1 MNRFNSRSAFTLIE
15 LLVVI
20 AIIAILAAILFP
32 VFAQAKEAAKKTSS
46 LSNHKQFGTA
56 VNIYLADYDDLL
68 PLSFSSQAGLDTSA
82 VLPVPEN
89 AINNAGYQDPQVR
102 AHSATVVQN
111 SVHPYMKNYG
121 LYDQSGQTVFD
132 FATLGAAY
140 NPSVTRFNNGLSYN
154 GLLHAL
160 SGTSMENVSAV
171 VLAWP
176 GFGKESFRNMFSAQ
190 PSINCADSA
199 ACRFTP
205 GAAPGAPFF
214 AGYYGS
220 IFWANWGGAT
230 SFWLYSRGLPFV
242 RVDSSAKFQKVGNTI
257 APALSP
263 GGGAAYLDPFRQV
276 NATGVPTAI
285 WLCGTA
291 TENAYQCFFRPDRV
305 N

>member
-1 MNRFNSRSAFTLIE
+1 MNSRKAFTLIE

-32 VFAQAKEAAKKTSS
+32 VFAQAKEAAKKTAS

-68 PLSFSSQAGLDTSA
+68 PLAFTSQAGLDTSS
-82 VLPVPEN
+82 VLPVPAN
-89 AINNAGYQDPQVR
+89 AVDNSGYEDPNVR
-102 AHSATVVQN
+102 AQSATCVQN
-111 SVHPYMKNYG
+111 SVQPYMKNYG
-121 LYDQSGQTVFD
+121 LYEQAGQSIFD

-140 NPSVTRFNNGLSYN
+140 NPSVTKFNNGLTYN
-154 GLLHAL
+154 GLLHGL

-176 GFGKESFRNMFSAQ
+176 GFGKESWRNMFSAQ
-190 PSINCADSA
+190 PSLNCTDSA
-199 ACRFTP
+199 NCRFTP
-205 GAAPGAPFF
+205 GAAPGTAFIG
-214 AGYYGS
+214 GYYAS
-220 IFWANWGGAT
+220 IFWANWAPNT

-257 APALSP
+257 APGLSP

-276 NATGVPTAI
+276 NASGVPTAI

-291 TENAYQCFFRPDRV
+291 VPNAYQCFFRPDRV